1 MIRTVIKLAFVAL
14 LANAA
19 WQLFNAYWPYYKFS
33 DAVRVTAQY
42 RGQKTDA
49 QVRER
54 ILELAAQYDIP
65 ISDENLTVRF
75 DDAHTLVEASYVQ
88 PVALAPGYTYPWP
101 FAIQVD
107 TAPVAPKRLDEL
119 NPPK

>member
-33 DAVRVTAQY
+33 DAVRATAQY

-54 ILELAAQYDIP
+54 ILELAAQFDIP
-65 ISDENLTVRF
+65 ISDDNLTVRL
-75 DDAHTLVEASYVQ
+75 DDTHTIVEAAYVQ
-88 PVALAPGYTYPWP
+88 PVALAPGYTYQWP
-101 FAIQVD
+101 FSVHVD
-107 TAPVAPKRLDEL
+107 TIPVTPKRLEDL
-119 NPPK
+119 DPPK